1 MDIVANLTMRV
12 AELERRLANVCR
24 LAKVAAVD
32 VETATVT
39 ILFEGLTME
48 GVPYMTQRAGE
59 DQVYWLPSVGE
70 LGVLFAPAGD
80 IANAIFMPSLF
91 FKDFP
96 ALEKSLTKVKRIFRD
111 GTTEEIDTNANSYK
125 LQVVD
130 SNTAFNITAD
140 GKTEIK
146 RAAGETVLSVGT
158 TEAEIEATQ
167 ITLTVGTLKE
177 ILTAICASIVGA
189 NFFPS
194 GLTNLQ
200 SPVGPIFFAPTP
212 PPPSTAPTPPA
223 GSAPLKR
230 QSDENATEHDKFGL
244 YVWHD
249 NVTDNSD
256 YRHKPIRAG
265 DRGYD
270 SGYVHSI
277 GKFQFNIPGKE
288 SIDGQGNDNWC
299 GSDTD
304 WHYATGGCLAMY
316 HVAQIVECI
325 D

>member
-1 MDIVANLTMRV
+1 MWHKDMDIVANLTMRV

-24 LAKVAAVD
+24 LAKVAARD
-32 VETATVT
+32 AETATVT

-48 GVPYMTQRAGE
+48 GVPFVSPRAGE

-70 LGVLFAPAGD
+70 LGVLFSPAGD
-80 IANAIFMPSLF
+80 IANAVFMPSLF

-96 ALEKSLTKVKRIFRD
+96 ALEKSTTKAKRIFRD
-111 GTTEEIDTNANSYK
+111 GTTEEVDTNANSYK

-212 PPPSTAPTPPA
+212 PPSTAPTPPA
-223 GSAPLKR
+223 GSAP
-230 QSDENATEHDKFGL
+230 SDGKATKTPPSTINSVSMSGT
-244 YVWHD
+244 
-249 NVTDNSD
+249 VTLPTI
-256 YRHKPIRAG
+256 PITGTSPSGPVTGFTTAG
-265 DRGYD
+265 TYTVTG
-270 SGYVHSI
+270 S
-277 GKFQFNIPGKE
+277 FNLTFPAR
-288 SIDGQGNDNWC
+288 S
-299 GSDTD
+299 
-304 WHYATGGCLAMY
+304 L
-316 HVAQIVECI
+316 
-325 D
+325 